1 MSNILRRPMFRRG
14 GAVNSSGQGITSG
27 LDTPKRG
34 LVDEPG
40 KYSQTLPQSSIDQ
53 AIGMYGDVS
62 KAMPFEYEPELSL
75 GDYLRIAS
83 RGMEIVGAPSE
94 GSGLG
99 GVLATASRPLA
110 KLGMELGTGIDK
122 RQALAKKTY
131 QDRVGAVA
139 KLAGGLEE
147 EKIKANRTFAKKQNL
162 ELFES
167 KMNER
172 IESLTEKR
180 DSYDEGSEDYLKL
193 DRVIRAEIQ
202 NRNDGMQAILT
213 GSKTQQEQKR
223 ELFNIFIKN
232 ADGDIDEA
240 IKSFMS
246 VFPNA
251 EMDSIYSGFT
261 APVEK
266 ERKAPRLDNSTGGRV
281 GMFAGGPMTGGTM
294 EDEMAEELLQDEAKQ
309 LEILNKK
316 NQKQQA
322 MPLTYDQLR
331 ARLPRSI
338 GDDIVRLLA
347 DNYDALGDFA
357 AIQTQA
363 DVDNF
368 NLKYQVNLVLPQ
380 EA

>member
-40 KYSQTLPQSSIDQ
+40 KYSQPESSIQQ
-53 AIGMYGDVS
+53 AINMYGDVG
-62 KAMPFEYEPELSL
+62 KAMPFDFKPELSM
-75 GDYLRIAS
+75 GDYLKIAS
-83 RGMEIVGAPSE
+83 AGAEILGAPSE
-94 GSGLG
+94 GSGFG
-99 GVLATASRPLA
+99 GVLATASKPLT
-110 KLGMELGTGIDK
+110 KLGMTLGSDIDK
-122 RQALAKKTY
+122 RQLLAKKTY
-131 QDRVGAVA
+131 GDKVKNIASI
-139 KLAGGLEE
+139 AGGLEE

-172 IESLTEKR
+172 ISSLTEKR
-180 DSYDEGSEDYLKL
+180 DAFEKGTPEYLKL
-193 DRVIRAEIQ
+193 DRVIQAEVR
-202 NRNDGMQAILT
+202 NKNDGMQAILT

-223 ELFNIFIKN
+223 DLFNIFIKN
-232 ADGDIDEA
+232 ADGDIDAA
-240 IKSFMS
+240 IASFMS

-261 APVEK
+261 APTVEGK
-266 ERKAPRLDNSTGGRV
+266 KKKPKLATGGRV
-281 GMFAGGPMTGGTM
+281 GMYAGGPMTGGTM
-294 EDEMAEELLQDEAKQ
+294 EDEMVEEALQDEAKQ
-309 LEILNKK
+309 LELLQKK
-316 NQKQQA
+316 QEKQQA
-322 MPLTYDQLR
+322 KPLSYEELR
-331 ARLPRSI
+331 ARLPQSI
-338 GDDIVRLLA
+338 GNEIVRLLYE
-347 DNYDALGDFA
+347 NYDALGDFA
-357 AIQTQA
+357 QIQTQT

>member
-83 RGMEIVGAPSE
+83 RGAEIVGAPSE

-99 GVLATASRPLA
+99 GVLATASKPLA

-172 IESLTEKR
+172 ISGLTEKR
-180 DSYDEGSEDYLKL
+180 YAL
-193 DRVIRAEIQ
+193 V
-202 NRNDGMQAILT
+202 
-213 GSKTQQEQKR
+213 
-223 ELFNIFIKN
+223 
-232 ADGDIDEA
+232 
-240 IKSFMS
+240 KSD
-246 VFPNA
+246 P
-251 EMDSIYSGFT
+251 
-261 APVEK
+261 
-266 ERKAPRLDNSTGGRV
+266 
-281 GMFAGGPMTGGTM
+281 
-294 EDEMAEELLQDEAKQ
+294 
-309 LEILNKK
+309 
-316 NQKQQA
+316 
-322 MPLTYDQLR
+322 
-331 ARLPRSI
+331 
-338 GDDIVRLLA
+338 
-347 DNYDALGDFA
+347 
-357 AIQTQA
+357 
-363 DVDNF
+363 
-368 NLKYQVNLVLPQ
+368 
-380 EA
+380 

>member
-1 MSNILRRPMFRRG
+1 MSNILRRPMFSRG
-14 GAVNSSGQGITSG
+14 GAVESKGQGITSG

-40 KYSQTLPQSSIDQ
+40 KYSQPSSIDQ
-53 AIGMYGDVS
+53 AISMYSDTA
-62 KAMPFEYEPELSL
+62 KAMPFDFKPELSF

-83 RGMEIVGAPSE
+83 RGAEIVGAPSE

-99 GVLATASRPLA
+99 GVLATASKPLA
-110 KLGMELGTGIDK
+110 KLGMELGTGMDK

-131 QDRVGAVA
+131 QDKVSAVA

-172 IESLTEKR
+172 IASLTEKR
-180 DSYDEGSEDYLKL
+180 DSYDEGSEEYLKFDKL
-193 DRVIRAEIQ
+193 IKIETQ
-202 NRNDGMQAILT
+202 NRNDGMTSILT
-213 GSKTQQEQKR
+213 GSKTEQEQKR
-223 ELFNIFIKN
+223 ELFKIFITN

-240 IKSFMS
+240 IASFMS
-246 VFPNA
+246 IFPDS
-251 EMDSIYSGFT
+251 EMDTIYSGFT
-261 APVEK
+261 APTTRDKKKPVLP
-266 ERKAPRLDNSTGGRV
+266 KATGGRV

-294 EDEMAEELLQDEAKQ
+294 EDEMVEEALQDEAKQ
-309 LEILNKK
+309 LETLNKK

-322 MPLTYDQLR
+322 QPLTYDQLR
-331 ARLPRSI
+331 TRLPRSI

-357 AIQTQA
+357 SIQTQA

>member
-40 KYSQTLPQSSIDQ
+40 KYSQPSSIDQ
-53 AIGMYGDVS
+53 AISMYGDVS
-62 KAMPFEYEPELSL
+62 KAMPFDYKPELSM
-75 GDYLRIAS
+75 GDYLKIAS
-83 RGMEIVGAPSE
+83 RGMEILGAPSE

-99 GVLATASRPLA
+99 GVLATASKPLA

-172 IESLTEKR
+172 ISGLTEKR
-180 DSYDEGSEDYLKL
+180 DSYDQGSAEYLKFDKL
-193 DRVIRAEIQ
+193 IKIETQ
-202 NRNDGMQAILT
+202 NRNDGMTSILT
-213 GSKTQQEQKR
+213 GSKTEQEQKR
-223 ELFNIFIKN
+223 ELFKIFITN

-240 IKSFMS
+240 IASFMS
-246 VFPNA
+246 IFPDS
-251 EMDSIYSGFT
+251 EMDTIYSGFT
-261 APVEK
+261 APTGESK
-266 ERKAPRLDNSTGGRV
+266 KKKPRLDNSTGGRV
-281 GMFAGGPMTGGTM
+281 GMYAGGPMTGGTM
-294 EDEMAEELLQDEAKQ
+294 EDEMAEEVIQDEAKE
-309 LEILNKK
+309 LEALNKK

-322 MPLTYDQLR
+322 QPLTYDQLR
-331 ARLPRSI
+331 TRLPRSI

-357 AIQTQA
+357 SIQTQA

>member
-14 GAVNSSGQGITSG
+14 GAVESKGQGITSG

-40 KYSQTLPQSSIDQ
+40 KYSQPSSIDQ
-53 AIGMYGDVS
+53 AISMYSDTA
-62 KAMPFEYEPELSL
+62 KAMPFDFKPELSF

-83 RGMEIVGAPSE
+83 RGAEIVGAPSE

-99 GVLATASRPLA
+99 GVLATASKPLA

-172 IESLTEKR
+172 IASLTEKR
-180 DSYDEGSEDYLKL
+180 DSYDEGSEEYLKFDKL
-193 DRVIRAEIQ
+193 IKIETQ
-202 NRNDGMQAILT
+202 NRNDGMTSILT
-213 GSKTQQEQKR
+213 GSKTEQEQKR
-223 ELFNIFIKN
+223 ELFKIFITN

-240 IKSFMS
+240 IASFMS
-246 VFPNA
+246 IFPDS
-251 EMDSIYSGFT
+251 EMDTIYSGFT
-261 APVEK
+261 APTTRDKKKPVLP
-266 ERKAPRLDNSTGGRV
+266 KATGGRV

-294 EDEMAEELLQDEAKQ
+294 EDEMVEEALQDEAKQ
-309 LEILNKK
+309 LETLNKK

-322 MPLTYDQLR
+322 QPLTYDQLR
-331 ARLPRSI
+331 TRLPRSI

-357 AIQTQA
+357 SIQTQA

>member
-40 KYSQTLPQSSIDQ
+40 KYSQPSSIDQ
-53 AIGMYGDVS
+53 AISMYSDTA
-62 KAMPFEYEPELSL
+62 KAMPFDFKPELSF

-83 RGMEIVGAPSE
+83 RGAEIVGAPSE

-99 GVLATASRPLA
+99 GVLATASKPLA
-110 KLGMELGTGIDK
+110 KLGMELGTGMDK

-131 QDRVGAVA
+131 QDKVSAVA

-172 IESLTEKR
+172 IASLTEKR
-180 DSYDEGSEDYLKL
+180 DSYDEGSEEYLKFDKL
-193 DRVIRAEIQ
+193 IKIETQ
-202 NRNDGMQAILT
+202 NRNDGMTSILT
-213 GSKTQQEQKR
+213 GSKTEQEQKR
-223 ELFNIFIKN
+223 ELFKIFITN

-240 IKSFMS
+240 IASFMS
-246 VFPNA
+246 IFPDS
-251 EMDSIYSGFT
+251 EMDTIYSGFT
-261 APVEK
+261 APTTRDKKKPVLP
-266 ERKAPRLDNSTGGRV
+266 KATGGRV

-294 EDEMAEELLQDEAKQ
+294 EDEMVEEALQDEAKQ
-309 LEILNKK
+309 LETLNKK

-322 MPLTYDQLR
+322 QPLTYDQLR
-331 ARLPRSI
+331 TRLPRSI

-357 AIQTQA
+357 SIQTQA

>member
-40 KYSQTLPQSSIDQ
+40 KYSQPESSIQQ
-53 AIGMYGDVS
+53 AINMYGDVA
-62 KAMPFEYEPELSL
+62 KAMPFDFKPELSM
-75 GDYLRIAS
+75 GDYLKIAS
-83 RGMEIVGAPSE
+83 AGAQILGAPSE
-94 GSGLG
+94 GSGFG
-99 GVLATASRPLA
+99 GVLATASKPLT
-110 KLGMELGTGIDK
+110 KLGMTLGTDIDK
-122 RQALAKKTY
+122 RQLLAKKTY
-131 QDRVGAVA
+131 GDKVKNIASI
-139 KLAGGLEE
+139 AGGLEE

-172 IESLTEKR
+172 ISSLTEKR
-180 DSYDEGSEDYLKL
+180 DSYDQGSEEYKKL
-193 DRVIRAEIQ
+193 DRVIRAETQ
-202 NRNDGMQAILT
+202 NKNDGMQAILT
-213 GSKTQQEQKR
+213 GSKTESEQKR
-223 ELFNIFIKN
+223 DLFNIFIKN
-232 ADGDIDEA
+232 ADGDIDAA
-240 IKSFMS
+240 IASFMS

-261 APVEK
+261 APSVEK
-266 ERKAPRLDNSTGGRV
+266 KTKKPKLATGGRV
-281 GMFAGGPMTGGTM
+281 GMFTGGPMTGGTM
-294 EDEMAEELLQDEAKQ
+294 EDEMVEQANQDEAKQ
-309 LEILNKK
+309 LELLQKK
-316 NQKQQA
+316 QEKQQA
-322 MPLTYDQLR
+322 VPLSYDELR
-331 ARLPRSI
+331 TRLPQSI

-357 AIQTQA
+357 QIQTQA

>member
-40 KYSQTLPQSSIDQ
+40 KYSQPLPESSIQQ
-53 AIGMYGDVS
+53 AIGMYGDVA
-62 KAMPFEYEPELSL
+62 KAMPFDFKPELSM
-75 GDYLRIAS
+75 GDYLKIAS
-83 RGMEIVGAPSE
+83 RGMEILGAPSE

-99 GVLATASRPLA
+99 GVLATASKPLA

-131 QDRVGAVA
+131 QDRVGAIA
-139 KLAGGLEE
+139 KLAGGIEE

-172 IESLTEKR
+172 ISSLTEKR
-180 DSYDEGSEDYLKL
+180 DAFEKGTPEYLKL
-193 DRVIRAEIQ
+193 DRVIQAEVR
-202 NRNDGMQAILT
+202 NKNDGMQAILT

-223 ELFNIFIKN
+223 DLFNIFIKN
-232 ADGDIDEA
+232 ADGDIDAA
-240 IKSFMS
+240 IASFMS

-261 APVEK
+261 APSVEK
-266 ERKAPRLDNSTGGRV
+266 KTKKPKLATGGRV
-281 GMFAGGPMTGGTM
+281 GMFTGGPMTGGTM
-294 EDEMAEELLQDEAKQ
+294 EDEMTEEVLQDEAKQ
-309 LEILNKK
+309 RELLLKKQEK
-316 NQKQQA
+316 NQA
-322 MPLTYDQLR
+322 IPLSYDELR
-331 ARLPRSI
+331 TRLPQSI

-357 AIQTQA
+357 QIQTQA

>member
-40 KYSQTLPQSSIDQ
+40 KYSQPSSIDQ
-53 AIGMYGDVS
+53 AISMYGDVS

-99 GVLATASRPLA
+99 GVLATASKPLA

-162 ELFES
+162 ELFEQR
-167 KMNER
+167 MNER
-172 IESLTEKR
+172 INSLTEQR
-180 DSYDEGSEDYLKL
+180 DSFDQGSPEYLKL
-193 DRVIRAEIQ
+193 DKIIKIEE
-202 NRNDGMQAILT
+202 RNKKDGANAILT
-213 GSKTQQEQKR
+213 GSKTELQMKR
-223 ELFNIFIKN
+223 ELLQIFIKN
-232 ADGDIDEA
+232 ADGDLNEA
-240 IKSFMS
+240 IASYMKA
-246 VFPNA
+246 FPGD

-261 APVEK
+261 TAPTGEGEK
-266 ERKAPRLDNSTGGRV
+266 KKPKLATGGRV

-294 EDEMAEELLQDEAKQ
+294 EDEMAEEVLQDEAKQ
-309 LEILNKK
+309 LETLNKK

-322 MPLTYDQLR
+322 QPLTYDQLR

-357 AIQTQA
+357 SIQTQA

>member
-14 GAVNSSGQGITSG
+14 GAVESKGQGITSG

-40 KYSQTLPQSSIDQ
+40 KYSQPLPESSIQQ
-53 AIGMYGDVS
+53 AIGMYGDVA
-62 KAMPFEYEPELSL
+62 KAMPFDFKPELSM
-75 GDYLRIAS
+75 GDYLKIAS
-83 RGMEIVGAPSE
+83 AGAEILGAPSE

-99 GVLATASRPLA
+99 GVLATASKPLA

-131 QDRVGAVA
+131 QDRVGAIA
-139 KLAGGLEE
+139 KLAGGIEE

-172 IESLTEKR
+172 ISSLTEKR
-180 DSYDEGSEDYLKL
+180 DAFEKGTPEYLKL
-193 DRVIRAEIQ
+193 DRVIQAEVR
-202 NRNDGMQAILT
+202 NKNDGMQAILT

-223 ELFNIFIKN
+223 DLFNIFIKN
-232 ADGDIDEA
+232 ADGDIDAA
-240 IKSFMS
+240 IASFMS

-261 APVEK
+261 APSVEK
-266 ERKAPRLDNSTGGRV
+266 KTKKPKLATGGRV
-281 GMFAGGPMTGGTM
+281 GMFTGGPMTGGTM
-294 EDEMAEELLQDEAKQ
+294 EDEMTEEVLQDEAKQ
-309 LEILNKK
+309 RELLLNKQEK
-316 NQKQQA
+316 NQA
-322 MPLTYDQLR
+322 IPLSYDELR
-331 ARLPRSI
+331 TRLPQSI

-347 DNYDALGDFA
+347 DN
-357 AIQTQA
+357 
-363 DVDNF
+363 
-368 NLKYQVNLVLPQ
+368 
-380 EA
+380 